1 MPKSKVHRTSAQAAA
16 LLRKHSPPVLA
27 GAMCALSGWCMVLL
41 LGLTVPPLDGLETQ
55 PLAPLL
61 VFVAGA
67 LLGGTRLRWLP
78 WAATGVLSMILLLV
92 VTTPLTRYGLRTVLE
107 EDPLVHADAVVVL
120 TGSIRPNGEPG
131 NDTEQRLLQA
141 YELLHEGFAPRL
153 VVTRL
158 EAPLPSH
165 RGVVEQHM
173 RRMGLQFPVEE
184 TPRAAHNTHGEA
196 LAMAELVRR
205 RRWSRILLVT
215 QPTHCR
221 RAAAVFRKA
230 GVTVNVIPCLE
241 RRYSVHDPESPS
253 ERMSAFSDLMRE
265 LIGYQAYRM
274 RGWI

>member
-1 MPKSKVHRTSAQAAA
+1 M
-16 LLRKHSPPVLA
+16 L
-27 GAMCALSGWCMVLL
+27 LL
-41 LGLTVPPLDGLETQ
+41 LGLTVPPLDVLEAQ
-55 PLAPLL
+55 PLAPLA
-61 VFVAGA
+61 VFAVGA

-78 WAATGVLSMILLLV
+78 WAITGVLSVLLLAV
-92 VTTPLTRYGLRTVLE
+92 VSTPLTRYGLRAVLE
-107 EDPLVHADAVVVL
+107 EDPLVRADAVVVL
-120 TGSIRPNGEPG
+120 TGGIRPSGEPG

-165 RGVVEQHM
+165 RGVVERHM
-173 RRMGLQFPVEE
+173 RHMGLQYPVEE
-184 TPRAAHNTHGEA
+184 TPRQAHNTHGEA
-196 LAMAELVRR
+196 LAVAELVRER
-205 RRWSRILLVT
+205 HWSRILLVT

-230 GVTVNVIPCLE
+230 GVTVNAIPCLE
-241 RRYSVHDPESPS
+241 RRYNVHNPQSPS
-253 ERMSAFSDLMRE
+253 ERLSAFADLMRE